1 MADSTADSARSPAT
15 TSTAATSAVSG
26 TLPRAA
32 DVDGRTIVS
41 FIVPVRNDAV
51 RLRRCLT
58 TIRANAPASARVE
71 IVVADN
77 GSTDDSADVARA
89 FDARVLTLPSLS
101 VAALRNRA
109 AAAAQGEVLA
119 FVDADHEIDPDWVA
133 SATDAL
139 ALPGV
144 AAVGALCTAPAHGTW
159 VQRMYDALRGRTEG
173 RADVEWLGSGNM
185 AVRHD
190 LFDKVGGFD
199 VSLETCEDVDLCQRL
214 RQAGLRVRGDDRLR
228 NVHLGDPATLRAL
241 FRSELWRGRDNL
253 RVSLRYGLTLRGLP
267 SVLTPMLELGCLAV
281 VVLALL
287 LIPIFGSPAAIVAAL
302 ALAAPIALTTLRV
315 LRMARWGGLRGPVD
329 FARAWIVAGTYD
341 LARALALLARAR
353 HHQGRGGAAAS

>member
-1 MADSTADSARSPAT
+1 MESAAADSR
-15 TSTAATSAVSG
+15 
-26 TLPRAA
+26 TL
-32 DVDGRTIVS
+32 VS
-41 FIVPVRNDAV
+41 FIIPVRNDAA

-58 TIRANAPASARVE
+58 TIRANAPAAARIE
-71 IVVADN
+71 IIVADN
-77 GSTDDSADVARA
+77 GSTDDSPDVARA
-89 FDARVLTLPSLS
+89 FEARVLTLPGLS

-109 AAAAQGEVLA
+109 AAAAQGQVLA

-139 ALPGV
+139 TLPNV
-144 AAVGALCTAPAHGTW
+144 AAVGALCSAPAQGTW

-190 LFDKVGGFD
+190 LFDQVGGFD
-199 VSLETCEDVDLCQRL
+199 ISLETCEDVDLCARL

-228 NVHLGDPATLRAL
+228 NIHLGDPATLRAL
-241 FRSELWRGRDNL
+241 YRSELWRGRDNL

-267 SVLTPMLELGCLAV
+267 SVLTPVLELACLV
-281 VVLALL
+281 LVPLALL
-287 LIPIFGSPAAIVAAL
+287 AIPLFGLPAAIVAGL

-315 LRMARWGGLRGPVD
+315 VRMARWGGLHGAGD
-329 FARAWIVAGTYD
+329 FARAWIVASTYD
-341 LARALALLARAR
+341 LARAVALLARAR
-353 HHQGRGGAAAS
+353 HHQGRGSATAS